1 MRGARVKVYKVLIY
15 RYNFIFSTKEE
26 LFFCK
31 QFQSLLSWLL
41 SSWLIWRTGL
51 QHSLYII
58 FPFCPLFRS
67 FCPPHVPPPPSPASR
82 PPCPQQSCPAPG
94 PPLPCDKI
102 WRFIIKCGWQWII
115 PQALDSFWG
124 QTFYFSSSWHRL
136 DPPDQV
142 YSDWLEWESWK
153 YRLQS
158 LTKYK
163 YWQIFCTHSTDDDPL
178 IISSMVVS
186 E

>member
-1 MRGARVKVYKVLIY
+1 MPQACDSLKVLVSISFVVLSKFFKTLGIILFTRDRSFVVRGARVKVYKVLIY

-67 FCPPHVPPPPSPASR
+67 SCPPHVPPPPSPASR
-82 PPCPQQSCPAPG
+82 PPYPQQSCPAPD
-94 PPLPCDKI
+94 PPLPCDKT
-102 WRFIIKCGWQWII
+102 WRFYHKMCPAKKHTSSTWLFLGSNFLLFIIL
-115 PQALDSFWG
+115 A
-124 QTFYFSSSWHRL
+124 
-136 DPPDQV
+136 
-142 YSDWLEWESWK
+142 
-153 YRLQS
+153 
-158 LTKYK
+158 
-163 YWQIFCTHSTDDDPL
+163 
-178 IISSMVVS
+178 
-186 E
+186 